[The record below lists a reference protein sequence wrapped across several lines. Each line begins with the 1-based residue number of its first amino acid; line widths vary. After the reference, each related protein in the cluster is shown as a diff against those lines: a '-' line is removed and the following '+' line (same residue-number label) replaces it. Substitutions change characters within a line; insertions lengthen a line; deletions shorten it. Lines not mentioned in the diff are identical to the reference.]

1 MSCKRVYKNQWD
13 KKVLERDMLLK
24 SSGISEI
31 MSLAFFATM
40 YPYMFLILTIWLVG
54 FSSGDQRRISDAYVL
69 IG

>member
-13 KKVLERDMLLK
+13 KKVLERDMHLK

-31 MSLAFFATM
+31 MSLAFFTTM

-54 FSSGDQRRISDAYVL
+54 FSSGIQRRISDAYVL